1 MKKPDPFDWL
11 TRAVSRLPG
20 AKSTGAFLDRHRLCR
35 RWAWFIAIYV
45 VSVTVFG
52 VVALFLNALVPTK

>member
-1 MKKPDPFDWL
+1 MKKADPFDWL

-20 AKSTGAFLDRHRLCR
+20 AKPLGDFLERHRLSR

-52 VVALFLNALVPTK
+52 AVAIFLNALVPTK